1 MLHRRVSILCVRE
14 AMRPQSLP
22 GFRVYAKLTSRH
34 QDIHNSIG
42 ISSSGL
48 RMVVFWACQ
57 HFWDQCVQPFN
68 PAKPEHCR
76 IKTNCIICICLFIH
90 TYVYMYIC
98 MYVCMYV
105 CVCIRYPSYTRN
117 PFYPEDSTL
126 SGPVHSGASAR
137 QWGKSQQQSVMRVRG
152 DGRGFGVR

>member
-34 QDIHNSIG
+34 QDIHNSIE

-76 IKTNCIICICLFIH
+76 IKTNYIICICLFIH

-105 CVCIRYPSYTRN
+105 CMRLHTLPVLYEKSLLSRGLNTLRACALWRQCEAMGQIAAAIRNES
-117 PFYPEDSTL
+117 
-126 SGPVHSGASAR
+126 
-137 QWGKSQQQSVMRVRG
+137 
-152 DGRGFGVR
+152 

>member
-76 IKTNCIICICLFIH
+76 IKTNYIICICLFIH
-90 TYVYMYIC
+90 ICIYVYMHAC
-98 MYVCMYV
+98 MYVCMYAFAYATRP
-105 CVCIRYPSYTRN
+105 IREIPSIPRTQHS
-117 PFYPEDSTL
+117 PGLCTL
-126 SGPVHSGASAR
+126 AP
-137 QWGKSQQQSVMRVRG
+137 VRG
-152 DGRGFGVR
+152 NGANRSSNP